1 MMKTLSKDKTYAAGR
16 CPLKKQ
22 CLWHTMK
29 HTEASCIDVSRFD
42 GDNEF
47 FKGDALKGWMPLP
60 EVQEREELSR
70 FKRGSQQ

>member
-42 GDNEF
+42 GKQAQQGA
-47 FKGDALKGWMPLP
+47 KGGKHGNL
-60 EVQEREELSR
+60 
-70 FKRGSQQ
+70 

>member
-1 MMKTLSKDKTYAAGR
+1 MKTLSKDKTYAAGR

-42 GDNEF
+42 GKQAQQGA
-47 FKGDALKGWMPLP
+47 KGGKHGNL
-60 EVQEREELSR
+60 
-70 FKRGSQQ
+70 